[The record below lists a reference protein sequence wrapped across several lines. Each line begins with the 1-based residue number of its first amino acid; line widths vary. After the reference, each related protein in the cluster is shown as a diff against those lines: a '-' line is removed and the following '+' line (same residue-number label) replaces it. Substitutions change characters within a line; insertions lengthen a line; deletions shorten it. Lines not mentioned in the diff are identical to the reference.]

1 MSKEEVVEAPDGT
14 LEQGDFKIKKKPK
27 KLVTKEK
34 VTKVNMAKKEEPKE
48 EPKPAPPKKPPVT
61 SSIYTTQRR
70 RR

>member
-34 VTKVNMAKKEEPKE
+34 VTKVDMAKKVSRFLNSK
-48 EPKPAPPKKPPVT
+48 
-61 SSIYTTQRR
+61 
-70 RR
+70 